1 MGSNDERALAHAW
14 VLRSRGA
21 ALPPGG
27 LPPPEILDSWV
38 RCSRAGL
45 DLAASPP
52 IQVVDG
58 GDLARR
64 RERAEV
70 VRRLALAELETLC
83 QQIAGSNFLLAFAD
97 PEGVVLD
104 LYADNRFLTS
114 GSATDIV
121 TGSLWSEAQ
130 AGTNGLGTAL
140 ATGRPVAV
148 NGLEH
153 FLFKY
158 GDISCTAAPIRDAY
172 GQVVGALD
180 ASSYFESRQRH
191 TQALVQMACTQIE
204 KLLLLHQMRERL
216 VLAVHPRAEFLG
228 TLSAGLLAFDAQ
240 GRLLAF
246 NARAR
251 DLLSGLDVAP
261 GTPFE
266 QLFDALQCD
275 GRCSLC
281 PRAALRA
288 FSNQCVDS
296 RSERLC
302 AYREVPCSGC
312 VARPVLLSHRD
323 ERAQCPFGRLRAAAF
338 QLLYEAHH
346 VVEGRPRLGVHG
358 STIAERRH
366 PEVGLVV

>member
-58 GDLARR
+58 GDLAQRR
-64 RERAEV
+64 ARAEV

-158 GDISCTAAPIRDAY
+158 GDISCTAAPIRDADRKS
-172 GQVVGALD
+172 VV
-180 ASSYFESRQRH
+180 
-191 TQALVQMACTQIE
+191 
-204 KLLLLHQMRERL
+204 
-216 VLAVHPRAEFLG
+216 
-228 TLSAGLLAFDAQ
+228 
-240 GRLLAF
+240 
-246 NARAR
+246 
-251 DLLSGLDVAP
+251 
-261 GTPFE
+261 
-266 QLFDALQCD
+266 
-275 GRCSLC
+275 
-281 PRAALRA
+281 
-288 FSNQCVDS
+288 
-296 RSERLC
+296 
-302 AYREVPCSGC
+302 
-312 VARPVLLSHRD
+312 
-323 ERAQCPFGRLRAAAF
+323 
-338 QLLYEAHH
+338 
-346 VVEGRPRLGVHG
+346 
-358 STIAERRH
+358 
-366 PEVGLVV
+366 